1 MGENYLLSI
10 PPEKSAAIVKGFP
23 MRKLELKHEQAFSL
37 GTLKIIFKADE
48 FKAELPSDE
57 EDQSEVVAYRRLLS
71 FSERIAKEKD
81 MDALLATLLKE
92 ITQLTGAEHGFL
104 VLIEDGVAK
113 LKVQESLDS
122 PESIENISPMSDSIV
137 KKVIATKEPVIISDA
152 LHDQGG

>member
-1 MGENYLLSI
+1 
-10 PPEKSAAIVKGFP
+10 
-23 MRKLELKHEQAFSL
+23 
-37 GTLKIIFKADE
+37 
-48 FKAELPSDE
+48 
-57 EDQSEVVAYRRLLS
+57 
-71 FSERIAKEKD
+71 